1 MKEKGSRQKPLHSAK
16 TTREETHGEKRGGKL
31 FLILAFL
38 VGLSIFIYP
47 TLSDYIA
54 RRNVIQGVDAYETV
68 ITQLSDEVIEQMW
81 KDAHAYNDS
90 LNGNP
95 VPDPFIP
102 GSGRV
107 LPENYLSVLSVEDG
121 IMGYVDIPSIKVYLP
136 IHHGTAEEVLE
147 KGAGHI
153 EQTSLPIGGEGN
165 LSVITAHTGFTGA
178 AMFDKLIEVRESDV
192 FKIHVLDETF
202 TYEVDDI
209 RVILPDEIESL
220 LPVDG
225 EDYVTLITCT
235 PYGINSHRLLVRGT
249 RIENIDE
256 VERIVEKAPFP
267 YKLLVMIVVAVF
279 LFVLILIWN
288 KKQDKKM
295 RGKEMTE
302 AEVQRME
309 LLMRIVRER
318 GVEVMRRQDN
328 GIYGTCVHEFSQKN
342 R

>member
-1 MKEKGSRQKPLHSAK
+1 MQRKGNRQEPLHSAK
-16 TTREETHGEKRGGKL
+16 TTREENHGEKRGGKL

-38 VGLSIFIYP
+38 IGLSIFIYP

-54 RRNVIQGVDAYETV
+54 RRNVIQGVDAYETA

-107 LPENYLSVLSVEDG
+107 LPENYLSVLSVEEG

-136 IHHGTAEEVLE
+136 IHHGTSEEVLE

-178 AMFDKLIEVRESDV
+178 AMFDKLIEVRENDV

-220 LPVDG
+220 LPVEG

-249 RIENIDE
+249 RIENEAD
-256 VERIVEKAPFP
+256 VERTVETVAFP
-267 YKLLVMIVVAVF
+267 WRLIFMIVIATL
-279 LFVLILIWN
+279 LFILLLLWN
-288 KKQDKKM
+288 KRQDRKRKDM
-295 RGKEMTE
+295 EMTE
-302 AEVQRME
+302 AEIRRTE
-309 LLMRIVRER
+309 LLGKVEKNARER
-318 GVEVMRRQDN
+318 EERV
-328 GIYGTCVHEFSQKN
+328 
-342 R
+342 